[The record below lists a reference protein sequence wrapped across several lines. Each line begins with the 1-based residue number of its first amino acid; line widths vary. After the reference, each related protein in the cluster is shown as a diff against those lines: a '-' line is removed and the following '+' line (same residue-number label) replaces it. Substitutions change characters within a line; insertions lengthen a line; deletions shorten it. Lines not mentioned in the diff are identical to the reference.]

1 MAVPLAALAAVMFPA
16 GAVPVYWLLEIVL
29 SAVPLESGKLELE
42 SGNGG
47 DEDISGD
54 DDDEEIGP
62 PVPPGDV
69 TLAPDI
75 GNVEFGIG
83 NGGDTGP
90 DV

>member
-1 MAVPLAALAAVMFPA
+1 MTVPLAALAAVMFTA
-16 GAVPVYWLLEIVL
+16 DAVPVYWLLEMVL
-29 SAVPLESGKLELE
+29 SAVPLGSGELELE

-47 DEDISGD
+47 AEDVSGDED
-54 DDDEEIGP
+54 DEKTGA

-75 GNVEFGIG
+75 GTVGFGIG